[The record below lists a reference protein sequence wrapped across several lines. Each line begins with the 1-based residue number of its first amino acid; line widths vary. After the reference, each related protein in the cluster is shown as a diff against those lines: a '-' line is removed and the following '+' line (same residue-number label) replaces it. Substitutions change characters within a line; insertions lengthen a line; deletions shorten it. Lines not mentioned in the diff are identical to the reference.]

1 MRITTLFKS
10 LIICTLALITLQS
23 CQSGLNAKVEAR
35 KAEVMVVHDE
45 VMPLMSTT
53 RKLRKKIKNHNHG
66 GVDNLISDL
75 EAADETMMQ
84 WMSDFGKLKDFTS
97 VEEQMGFLDKM
108 DIEAKSMQKQFDD
121 AIRNAENYVNNH
133 KH

>member
-1 MRITTLFKS
+1 MRITVLINS
-10 LIICTLALITLQS
+10 LLICTLAIISIQS
-23 CQSGLNAKVEAR
+23 CQSGLSPQVETR
-35 KAEVMVVHDE
+35 KAEVMVIHDE

-53 RKLRKKIKNHNHG
+53 RKLRKQINSHNHG
-66 GVDNLISDL
+66 GVDQLISDL

-84 WMSDFGKLKDFTS
+84 WMSDFGQLKQLTS
-97 VEEQMGFLDKM
+97 EQEQMQYLDKM
-108 DIEAKSMQKQFDD
+108 DARAKVMQKQFDN